1 MLTAP
6 GVVPALLALALVLY
20 PSGRAARLRAVLPR
34 TRPRTGLATVTGSP
48 HWRPA
53 CVAMPIA
60 LLVAAVGGSVAAL
73 AVALAAGALAWF
85 GAHRLLG
92 RRARAGRS
100 GDALRLAVTGDL
112 LAACLRAGL
121 PVPVAVRAVAGT
133 APAEAAA
140 ALRATADLL
149 ALGAEPGEA
158 WEPARGCPA
167 TAELARAAC
176 RTARSG
182 SALAGAAEELAER
195 ARSSVADEAEAR
207 AQRAGVLIT
216 GPLALCFLPAFLCL
230 GVIPVVIGLAG
241 QLTVLP

>member
-1 MLTAP
+1 MVA
-6 GVVPALLALALVLY
+6 ALLAAAVLAL
-20 PSGRAARLRAVLPR
+20 PSGRAARLRAILPSTR
-34 TRPRTGLATVTGSP
+34 ARPRARLAAATASP

-53 CVAMPIA
+53 CVAVPVTVF
-60 LLVAAVGGSVAAL
+60 VAAVGGTVAAVPV
-73 AVALAAGALAWF
+73 AVGAGALAWF
-85 GAHRLLG
+85 GTRRWLATRG
-92 RRARAGRS
+92 RTGS
-100 GDALRLAVTGDL
+100 SEQALRLAATGDL

-133 APAEAAA
+133 APAEAEA
-140 ALRATADLL
+140 ALRATSELL
-149 ALGAEPGEA
+149 ALGAEPAEA
-158 WEPARGCPA
+158 WEPARGCAA

-182 SALAGAAEELAER
+182 SALAGAAGELAER
-195 ARSSVADEAEAR
+195 ARASVADEAEAR